1 MANIKKSIFDK
12 LDDSTVKY
20 AFFLTYTIGSL
31 IIIFSSKL
39 PGEHTSTF
47 LLIALMLVYLF
58 GIMFL
63 NNKLN
68 TFVRDEQ
75 MGDSFYYLGFLFT
88 LTALAVSLFSLK
100 EGTDSGVLLKNF
112 GVAITTTLAGLIGRI
127 MLSQFRETLDEMKEK
142 AETQISDSARKLN
155 TQLIQSID
163 ILKNQSVNI
172 SKNTD
177 QALKD
182 SSSSLRRF
190 MVENN
195 KILQEST
202 EKSKDVIEEFNAR
215 ASEITSKISKI
226 NIPTEKFKKF
236 EESVNN
242 IVNTLNDLE
251 TGLKKSSAESEIHKV
266 TENFKSLNSSI
277 SSQSKLLNDE
287 FANSKDALE
296 SLSKNLVGVAKFISE
311 NLKKK

>member
-1 MANIKKSIFDK
+1 MVKVKKSFFDK

-20 AFFLTYTIGSL
+20 AFFITYVIGAL
-31 IIIFSSKL
+31 VIIFGSKFA
-39 PGEHTSTF
+39 GQYTSTIILF
-47 LLIALMLVYLF
+47 VLMMTYLF
-58 GIMFL
+58 GIIFL
-63 NNKLN
+63 NKKFN

-75 MGDSFYYLGFLFT
+75 MGDSFYYLGFLYT
-88 LTALAVSLFSLK
+88 LTALAISLFTID
-100 EGTDSGVLLKNF
+100 ENFNDLLKNF
-112 GVAITTTLAGLIGRI
+112 GIAITTTLIGLIGRI
-127 MLSQFRETLDEMKEK
+127 VMSQFRESLDEMKEK
-142 AETQISDSARKLN
+142 AEAQISDSARKLN
-155 TQLIQSID
+155 TQLIASID

-177 QALKD
+177 KALQD

-202 EKSKDVIEEFNAR
+202 EKSKNVIEEFNAS
-215 ASEITSKISKI
+215 ASDITRKISRI
-226 NIPTEKFKKF
+226 NIPTDKFEKFQ
-236 EESVNN
+236 ESVDN
-242 IVNTLNDLE
+242 IVSTLNNLE
-251 TGLKKSSAESEIHKV
+251 AGLKKSSAESEIHKV

-287 FANSKDALE
+287 FANSKNALE

>member
-1 MANIKKSIFDK
+1 MVKVKKSFFDK

-20 AFFLTYTIGSL
+20 AFFITYVIGAL
-31 IIIFSSKL
+31 VIIFGSKF
-39 PGEHTSTF
+39 PGQYTSTIILF
-47 LLIALMLVYLF
+47 VLMMTYLF
-58 GIMFL
+58 GIIFL
-63 NNKLN
+63 NKKFN

-75 MGDSFYYLGFLFT
+75 MGDSFYYLGFLYT
-88 LTALAVSLFSLK
+88 LTALAISLFTID
-100 EGTDSGVLLKNF
+100 ENFNDLLKNF
-112 GVAITTTLAGLIGRI
+112 GIAITTTLIGLIGRI
-127 MLSQFRETLDEMKEK
+127 VMSQFRESLDEMKEK
-142 AETQISDSARKLN
+142 AEAQISDSARKLN
-155 TQLIQSID
+155 TQLIASID

-177 QALKD
+177 KALQD

-202 EKSKDVIEEFNAR
+202 EKSKYVIEEFNAR

-226 NIPTEKFKKF
+226 NIPTDKFQKF
-236 EESVNN
+236 EESVSN

-251 TGLKKSSAESEIHKV
+251 TGLKKSSADSEIHKV

-277 SSQSKLLNDE
+277 SNQSKLLNDE